1 MEQLT
6 RCLSYQATVDP
17 TFSSSRRVRLAVKA
31 RNTCAEW
38 IPPEESWFEVVSRPV
53 SGGGTAGRE
62 VGQFQAAIPPR
73 SSHAETVI
81 EIDCPAV
88 AGCRYTFSVWS
99 PTASSGK
106 SE

>member
-81 EIDCPAV
+81 EIDCPEV
-88 AGCRYTFSVWS
+88 GGCRYTVSVWS
-99 PTASSGK
+99 PTASGGK